1 LIENIAMTAI
11 PNLRPEDAL
20 LLMAMG
26 MGLLIIFRV
35 IKLRTV
41 LLLIILSAAGYAFMP
56 VLAEQSSRL
65 PVWVSVLLLL
75 WIVYASIRV
84 LAGLILGS
92 EVADHLLANILTLLL
107 AGPLCA
113 FIGLLRNLFRR
124 Q

>member
-1 LIENIAMTAI
+1 MTAI